1 MSMGL
6 RGMATRALLVAVAGT
21 ALVAGTASANNLDR
35 NTAQAALKQVAK
47 RDCNQTSGCRGYKAE
62 PVKLV
67 TFHRANGKIHVFSE
81 KNGSL
86 FDCRRSVTL
95 RLDHQSGRITFSLGR
110 RVCTNL
116 GPASG

>member
-1 MSMGL
+1 MSMSC
-6 RGMATRALLVAVAGT
+6 RGIAARAVLVATATT
-21 ALVAGTASANNLDR
+21 ALAAGTASANNLDR
-35 NTAQAALKQVAK
+35 NTAQRALKQVAK
-47 RDCNQTSGCRGYKAE
+47 RDCVQTTGCRGYKAE

-67 TFHRANGKIHVFSE
+67 TFHRANGKIRVFSE

-95 RLDHQSGRITFSLGR
+95 RLDHLSGKLTFSMGSR
-110 RVCTNL
+110 KCTNL